1 MFPYLPYS
9 TKYSISN
16 ETFKIFL
23 TIICRPKVLEITYLL
38 VSTSDEEIEHHK
50 GPPVFTSAERY
61 KMVRAIKWVD
71 EVVEAAPY
79 ITTVETLEKHNCDF
93 CAHGDDITTSAD
105 GHDTYHLVKAAGK
118 YREFKRTEGVS
129 TTDLVGRMLLATR
142 SHHSANVT
150 VGDSERATFDQMATA
165 ATSRSP
171 YTATCQFVP
180 TTQQLKEFSTGR
192 APEPGEKIA
201 FVCGAFDLF
210 HVGHIDFLEKCYSM
224 ATYVIIGIHSDQI
237 VNWYRGYNYPIM
249 TMFERVLSV
258 LACRYVSNVV
268 IDAPFKISE
277 QLMKHL
283 KVDYVIHGVRTPV
296 KPCPDGSDPYSE
308 AKRLGLYRE
317 VDSGNDMTAYSVIE
331 RIIKNRVKFE
341 ERNKSKEQK
350 ELDRMQST

>member
-1 MFPYLPYS
+1 MVHFGHANAIRQAKSLGD
-9 TKYSISN
+9 
-16 ETFKIFL
+16 
-23 TIICRPKVLEITYLL
+23 YLL
-38 VSTSDEEIEHHK
+38 VGVHSDEEIEHHK

-93 CAHGDDITTSAD
+93 CAHGDSSLSAIPYRQ
-105 GHDTYHLVKAAGK
+105 GVQAHRGSVNHRLGWPHAAGHASLSPI
-118 YREFKRTEGVS
+118 YINCVS
-129 TTDLVGRMLLATR
+129 RIL
-142 SHHSANVT
+142 
-150 VGDSERATFDQMATA
+150 QA

-258 LACRYVSNVV
+258 LACRVS
-268 IDAPFKISE
+268 P
-277 QLMKHL
+277 L
-283 KVDYVIHGVRTPV
+283 
-296 KPCPDGSDPYSE
+296 
-308 AKRLGLYRE
+308 
-317 VDSGNDMTAYSVIE
+317 
-331 RIIKNRVKFE
+331 
-341 ERNKSKEQK
+341 
-350 ELDRMQST
+350 